1 MQSSK
6 IKTENKLKAIRGA
19 VKHSLSENIECS
31 ERLPLAKCKEILNK
45 GEQKYSD
52 EEVLFIR
59 DYLYQLA
66 SIASEQ
72 MDIAEQ
78 QKNQLALEQQN
89 GQQAKVISLNEYKNS
104 TNEKSD
110 YLRTG

>member
-1 MQSSK
+1 MD
-6 IKTENKLKAIRGA
+6 LF
-19 VKHSLSENIECS
+19 LSENVVCT
-31 ERLPLAKCKEILNK
+31 ERLPLAKCKEILNQ
-45 GEQKYSD
+45 GEPKYGD
-52 EEVLFIR
+52 QEVLSIR

-66 SIASEQ
+66 AIASEQ
-72 MDIAEQ
+72 MDIVEQ
-78 QKNQLALEQQN
+78 QKDQLALEQQN

>member
-1 MQSSK
+1 MQTR
-6 IKTENKLKAIRGA
+6 KTKTGNKLKAIRGA
-19 VKHSLSENIECS
+19 VKHSLSENIKCS
-31 ERLPLAKCKEILNK
+31 ERLPLAKCKEILNQ

-59 DYLYQLA
+59 NYLYQLA

-78 QKNQLALEQQN
+78 QN
-89 GQQAKVISLNEYKNS
+89 GQQAKVISLNEYKKS

>member
-1 MQSSK
+1 MHTSK
-6 IKTENKLKAIRGA
+6 IKIGNKLKAIRGA
-19 VKHSLSENIECS
+19 VKHSLSENVVCTEK
-31 ERLPLAKCKEILNK
+31 LPLAKCKEILNK

-72 MDIAEQ
+72 MDREEH
-78 QKNQLALEQQN
+78 QKDELALEQQN
-89 GQQAKVISLNEYKNS
+89 GQQAKVISLNEHKKS